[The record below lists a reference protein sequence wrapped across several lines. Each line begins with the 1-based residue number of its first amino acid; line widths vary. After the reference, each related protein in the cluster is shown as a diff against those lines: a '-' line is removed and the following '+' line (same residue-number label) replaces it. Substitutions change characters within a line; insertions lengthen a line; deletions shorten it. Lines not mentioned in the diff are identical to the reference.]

1 MKRIVSL
8 LLLVLLCQH
17 TNACSAFLL
26 KSAANFY
33 VGFNENWK
41 TMPGMVIVNKRGVKK
56 TSLSWAYLAGQ
67 PGKAPTGKQWI
78 SKYGSVGFSLLGADM
93 LCYGMNE
100 KGLYLVELYLDKT
113 YSIADQH
120 KPNMFWAQWIQYQL
134 DNYKDVDEML
144 KHLNE
149 APVIDWWP
157 TFPGS
162 HFFVAD
168 KSGNTA
174 AIELLNGKMTVSTG
188 KNMPIKLLC
197 NNEYQK
203 DLQSLNNYLPFGG
216 GKLFDM
222 SANNWNDRFIK
233 AAHLLYN
240 YNEQTSGNPL
250 NYSWNILDSVNPGE
264 WQMVADMNNT
274 KLYFRSDISS
284 NIKEIDLS
292 KLDFSK
298 KASLKYVDINTN
310 KGGDVINQLQPFSA
324 AANKPYTEKGF
335 VIAYDNKEFP
345 GSAAFTNVIENLHQ
359 YIKKLY
365 D

>member
-1 MKRIVSL
+1 MKKIVF
-8 LLLVLLCQH
+8 VLFLIMLYQQ

-26 KSAANFY
+26 KSTANCY

-41 TMPGMVIVNKRGVKK
+41 TMPGMVIVNKKGVKK
-56 TSLSWAYLAGQ
+56 LSLSWNYLSGQ
-67 PGKAPTGKQWI
+67 PGKALNSRQWT
-78 SKYGSVGFSLLGADM
+78 SKYGSVGFSLMGADM

-113 YSIADQH
+113 YSIANRS

-144 KHLNE
+144 QHLYR

-157 TFPGS
+157 AFPGS

-174 AIELLNGKMTVSTG
+174 VIELLNGKFTVYTG
-188 KNMPIKLLC
+188 KNMPVKLLC

-216 GKLFDM
+216 DKLFDM
-222 SANNWNDRFIK
+222 SKNDWDDRFIK

-240 YNEQTSGNPL
+240 YNEQTSGDPL
-250 NYSWNILDSVNPGE
+250 NYSWNILNNVKPGE
-264 WQMVADMNNT
+264 WQMVADMTHT
-274 KLYFRSDISS
+274 KLYFKSDIST

-298 KASLKYVDINTN
+298 TATLKYIDIHINHA
-310 KGGDVINQLQPFSA
+310 GDITSQLLPFSPEV
-324 AANKPYTEKGF
+324 NKPYTEKGF
-335 VIAYDNKEFP
+335 VIAYDNKDFP
-345 GSAAFTNVIENLHQ
+345 ASAAFRNVINNLHQ
-359 YIKKLY
+359 YIKKIY
-365 D
+365 N